1 MTGYQ
6 NELTVVRR
14 KIVDKLFVKDNF
26 KKLLWMNL
34 MGVSASWDDSLDNIF
49 LKIVKTDRYYPNEP
63 Y

>member
-1 MTGYQ
+1 M
-6 NELTVVRR
+6 VRR

-34 MGVSASWDDSLDNIF
+34 MGVSASWDDSLENIF
-49 LKIVKTDRYYPNEP
+49 LKIVKTARYYPNGP